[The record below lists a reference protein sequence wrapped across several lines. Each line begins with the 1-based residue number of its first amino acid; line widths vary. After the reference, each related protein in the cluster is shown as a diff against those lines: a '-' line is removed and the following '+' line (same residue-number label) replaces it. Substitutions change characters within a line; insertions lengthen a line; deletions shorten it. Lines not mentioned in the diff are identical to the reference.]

1 MEDSSTPEGDLMIEG
16 GCFCRR
22 IRYGIAPGQYL
33 SANCH
38 CTLCRRAQAAPF
50 VTWLVVPKGQFQ
62 YTSEVPTQLTSSAA
76 GTRYFC
82 SHCGTH
88 VACTNTTHPDIVD
101 VTVGSLDDPAP
112 FPPTMNVFEDSEL
125 PWAFHRQAK

>member
-1 MEDSSTPEGDLMIEG
+1 MIEG

-22 IRYGIAPGQYL
+22 LRYTITPGEYL

-38 CTLCRRAQAAPF
+38 CSMCRQIQAAPF
-50 VTWLVVPKGQFQ
+50 VTWLVVPKAQFE
-62 YTSEVPTQLTSSAA
+62 YTAAAPTTLASSTA

-88 VACTNTTHPDIVD
+88 VACVNTAHPDIVD
-101 VTVGSLDDPAP
+101 VTVGSLDDPTP
-112 FPPTMNVFEDSEL
+112 YPPSINVHEDTQLS
-125 PWAFHRQAK
+125 WAFQRQAT

>member
-1 MEDSSTPEGDLMIEG
+1 MENSSTPEGNTMIEG

-22 IRYGIAPGQYL
+22 IRYGIAPGKYL

-50 VTWLVVPKGQFQ
+50 VTWLVVPKAQFQ
-62 YTSEVPTQLTSSAA
+62 YTADVPALLSSSAD

-82 SHCGTH
+82 PHCGTH
-88 VACTNTTHPDIVD
+88 VACTNTTHPNIVD

-112 FPPTMNVFEDSEL
+112 HPPTMNVFADSEL
-125 PWAFHRQAK
+125 PWAFHRQAE